1 MAEVLRLICDR
12 CGSEEEVEPY
22 RLSTPSTGLS
32 REVAFDLC
40 PECAAPLIA
49 FEAMGRTVSRSK
61 SRPPAPPRRQHGE
74 AIRAK
79 IYTQEELDE
88 IEEEEETEE

>member
-1 MAEVLRLICDR
+1 MAEVLRLLCDK
-12 CGSEEEVEPY
+12 CGTEEGVEPY
-22 RLSTPSTGLS
+22 RLSTPNTGLN
-32 REVAFDLC
+32 REIAVDLC
-40 PECAAPLIA
+40 PGCAEPLGA
-49 FEAMGRTVSRSK
+49 FEAMGRVVSRSK

-74 AIRAK
+74 TIRAK